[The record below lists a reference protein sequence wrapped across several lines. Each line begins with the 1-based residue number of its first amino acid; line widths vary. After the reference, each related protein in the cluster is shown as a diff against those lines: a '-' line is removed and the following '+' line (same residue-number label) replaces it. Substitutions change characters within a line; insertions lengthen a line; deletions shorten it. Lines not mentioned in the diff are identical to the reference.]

1 MQAESGDKARALKGQ
16 LASRPVVRGE
26 RFTMADVYA
35 GSQVGLGLVLGSI
48 APGPEF
54 AAYAE
59 RFPTRS
65 TCMAAQDI
73 DKDLIEDMRK

>member
-1 MQAESGDKARALKGQ
+1 
-16 LASRPVVRGE
+16 
-26 RFTMADVYA
+26 MADVYA
-35 GSQVGLGLVLGSI
+35 GSQVGWGLVLGSI